1 MLSPSGG
8 RVVIT
13 QMLVAGQ
20 GHRDSD
26 DKALG
31 WAVGG
36 ERSTQQVGSPPK
48 EDVGVGGH
56 LDRHIL

>member
-1 MLSPSGG
+1 MLSPSGR

-13 QMLVAGQ
+13 QMLVIGQ
-20 GHRDSD
+20 GHGDSD

-36 ERSTQQVGSPPK
+36 ERSTQQAGSPPK
-48 EDVGVGGH
+48 EEVGVGV
-56 LDRHIL
+56 I

>member
-1 MLSPSGG
+1 MLSPSGR

-13 QMLVAGQ
+13 QILVIGQ
-20 GHRDSD
+20 GHGDSD

-36 ERSTQQVGSPPK
+36 ERSTQQVASPPK
-48 EDVGVGGH
+48 EEVGVGV
-56 LDRHIL
+56 I

>member
-1 MLSPSGG
+1 M
-8 RVVIT
+8 IT

-20 GHRDSD
+20 AHGDSD

-48 EDVGVGGH
+48 EEVGVGV
-56 LDRHIL
+56 I

>member
-1 MLSPSGG
+1 MLSPSGR

-20 GHRDSD
+20 GHGDSD
-26 DKALG
+26 DRALG

-36 ERSTQQVGSPPK
+36 ERSTHK
-48 EDVGVGGH
+48 
-56 LDRHIL
+56 